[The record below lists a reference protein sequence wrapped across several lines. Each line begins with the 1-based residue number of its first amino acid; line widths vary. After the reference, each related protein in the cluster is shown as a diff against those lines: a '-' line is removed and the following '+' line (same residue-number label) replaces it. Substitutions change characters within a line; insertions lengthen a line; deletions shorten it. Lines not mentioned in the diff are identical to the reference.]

1 MKLSSGVDLIEIERV
16 RDVIARH
23 GDQFL
28 DRIFTDA
35 ELQACGGRVE
45 SLAARFTAKEAV
57 AKALGTGIGDVGWK
71 DIEVVGDENR
81 APSVRLSGEA
91 DRVAKKKELAIWS
104 LSLSHTHTH
113 AIAFVIAMG
122 QK

>member
-1 MKLSSGVDLIEIERV
+1 MKLSSGVDLIEIKRV
-16 RDVIARH
+16 REAIKRH
-23 GDQFL
+23 GNQFL

-71 DIEVVGDENR
+71 EIEVVGDENR
-81 APSVRLSGEA
+81 APSVRLSGTAEK
-91 DRVAKKKELAIWS
+91 VSKEKGLKVWS

-113 AIAFVIAMG
+113 AIAFVVATG
-122 QK
+122 

>member
-16 RDVIARH
+16 RDAIARH
-23 GDQFL
+23 GNLFL

-35 ELQACGGRVE
+35 ELKACGGRVE

-71 DIEVVGDENR
+71 EIEVVGDENR

-91 DRVAKKKELAIWS
+91 DRVAREKDLKVWS

-113 AIAFVIAMG
+113 AIAFVVVMG
-122 QK
+122 